1 MLYLTKCLTFFLFFD
16 RLPKPLCEN
25 SYFFNNAELQK
36 FFVKLQN
43 HVLKLSHI
51 PPPVLVA
58 LSEDENLPMP
68 PQSIMHELEELANKY
83 DSRIVPELVPF
94 TQGYYHAEQLK
105 EYINQKIAATNLQ
118 QQAMAQES
126 KLLEDEE
133 EISSRNDIES
143 IATDNAEKLS
153 ETDAEYNENS
163 EVDAELNA
171 EKERQKLIELKEK
184 YRHMPILMMLLL
196 TSSTGGK
203 IAEKELQVIAT
214 IRESLIEMFMRDI
227 SWLNKEQSNEE
238 FAETSSK
245 AKKSSKRS
253 APSLRNTIHGVGTK
267 RPLVKENSP
276 SKVRLLGE
284 VTEADSKYASIS
296 PEFAALCQVL
306 TITSQLAVFFKSTFS
321 WLG

>member
-25 SYFFNNAELQK
+25 SYFFNNAELQN

-43 HVLKLSHI
+43 HVLKLSHL

-58 LSEDENLPMP
+58 LNEDENFSMS

-105 EYINQKIAATNLQ
+105 EYINQKITNLQ

-126 KLLEDEE
+126 KSPEDEE
-133 EISSRNDIES
+133 ETSSRNYVES
-143 IATDNAEKLS
+143 IATDNAEKLN
-153 ETDAEYNENS
+153 ETDEEYNENS

-184 YRHMPILMMLLL
+184 YRHMPMLLMLLL

-203 IAEKELQVIAT
+203 IAEKELQVIAS
-214 IRESLIEMFMRDI
+214 IRESIMEMFMRDI

-245 AKKSSKRS
+245 ANKSSKRP
-253 APSLRNTIHGVGTK
+253 APSLRNTMHGVGTK

-296 PEFAALCQVL
+296 PEFTALCQVL